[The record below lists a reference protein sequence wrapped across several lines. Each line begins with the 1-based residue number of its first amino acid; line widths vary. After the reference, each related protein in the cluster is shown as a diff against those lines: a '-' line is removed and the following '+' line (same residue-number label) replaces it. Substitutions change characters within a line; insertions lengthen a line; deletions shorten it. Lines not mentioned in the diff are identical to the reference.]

1 MKMTEWVNVSHLK
14 NGFVALLTS
23 IKEFQSGVNIPF
35 VNNDNDPL
43 FEEWSKT
50 PSVNDFISV
59 SVKLQEVEKLVRE
72 SICRLKNGVVSY

>member
-1 MKMTEWVNVSHLK
+1 MTEWVNVSHLK

-35 VNNDNDPL
+35 VDDNDPL
-43 FEEWSKT
+43 FEEWLKT